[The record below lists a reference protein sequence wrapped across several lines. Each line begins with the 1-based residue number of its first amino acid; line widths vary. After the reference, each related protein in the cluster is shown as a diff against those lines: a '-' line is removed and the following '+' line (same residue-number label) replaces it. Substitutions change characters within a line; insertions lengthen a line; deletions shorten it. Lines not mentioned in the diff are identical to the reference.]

1 LVDWVRGGVYPTNG
15 TYTSCASDAGGIV
28 NWTTLS
34 SVLNNPAGTSAS
46 FETRTSVNGT
56 TWSSWAAVSGG
67 NISNPSGRY
76 FQYRANLSTTDVVV
90 SPEVQQVSVS
100 YFGPNSI
107 VMTPTTV
114 ALNPGA
120 TQQFTAQAYDAN
132 SRAVTS
138 LNYSWQVVNGGGTMN
153 SSGLFTAGLPAG
165 SFVNTV
171 QASTTGPGGTV
182 NGFANVI
189 VNNLAPLASAGGP
202 YTGNEGQPV
211 QLNGSGSSDPN
222 GPSGL
227 SYAWDLDNDGQF
239 DDATVITPTYTWPD
253 NGVFTLSLRVTD
265 SGALTSTATSTAN
278 IANLAPTI
286 NSVSNSG
293 PADSGEVVTVTVT
306 ATDPGTDSLTYS
318 FDWDNNGV
326 YEISDQSSNVATHV
340 FPGADVYVVG
350 VRVRDG
356 EGGEATGSTTVS
368 VGAVNLYLPLI
379 IK

>member
-1 LVDWVRGGVYPTNG
+1 
-15 TYTSCASDAGGIV
+15 
-28 NWTTLS
+28 
-34 SVLNNPAGTSAS
+34 
-46 FETRTSVNGT
+46 VNGT

-90 SPEVQQVSVS
+90 SPEVQQVSLS

-107 VMTPTTV
+107 AITPTTV

-120 TQQFTAQAYDAN
+120 TQQFTTQAYDAN
-132 SRAVTS
+132 SREVDG

-153 SSGLFTAGLPAG
+153 SSGLFTAGNVSA
-165 SFVNTV
+165 VTYANTV
-171 QASTTGPGGTV
+171 RASTTGPGGTV
-182 NGFANVI
+182 NGFANVT

-239 DDATVITPTYTWPD
+239 DDAAVITPTYTWPD

-293 PADSGEVVTVTVT
+293 PVDSGEVVTVTVT